1 VETLAATIRATD
13 RRELQ
18 ATSGST
24 PLDAITRCVEASDH
38 VWAGEIGGQ
47 VAFIG
52 GVSPANLGGKRAP
65 WLIGSHVL
73 DLNPAVFIRYC
84 VEKMPEVRAAY
95 PWLENYVDARADHT
109 IRWLKWLGF
118 TVEDPVPY
126 GILRRPFHRFWMKAP
141 DV

>member
-1 VETLAATIRATD
+1 MWT
-13 RRELQ
+13 
-18 ATSGST
+18 
-24 PLDAITRCVEASDH
+24 
-38 VWAGEIGGQ
+38 GEIGGA

-52 GVSPANLGGKRAP
+52 GVSPANLAGRRAP

-118 TVEDPVPY
+118 TVEDPAPY